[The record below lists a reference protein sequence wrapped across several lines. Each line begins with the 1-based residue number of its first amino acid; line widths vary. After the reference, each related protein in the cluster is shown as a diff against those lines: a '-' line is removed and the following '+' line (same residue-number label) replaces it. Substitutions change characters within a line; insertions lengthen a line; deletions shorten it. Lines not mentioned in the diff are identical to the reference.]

1 MDDDATRRRRGAAAS
16 TTTARVDDDAREL
29 GRAAARG
36 DVARV
41 LRAARD
47 APALADARV
56 DDDGRRATHV
66 AAARGNAGALEAL
79 FSCGARADARCR
91 RGRTPLHEAAR
102 RGDGACARA
111 IFDAHK
117 TYGKYYPGAL
127 GWRADANARDAAGS
141 TPLLEATSRET
152 IETLLREG
160 ADGSIRRGDGSN
172 ALHLA
177 CDRADGW
184 AVEALLGCGVDC
196 DARDGSRRTALHRAR
211 DARSVV
217 ALCASGADVECV
229 DARGHTPLHAA
240 AIDGKP
246 EVVAPLV
253 NAGARLRART
263 RGGFLPGATAADL
276 AAKYGHDDVSRLL
289 DEARQVSRVAYL
301 SMCAVNHEEERIKR
315 QMRRSSEKRAALLWG
330 AIVAVGVVLFAL
342 LVGHFWFAGA
352 KRELREWREIR
363 QSREKAKIQKA
374 KQQEAAAKA
383 ELKRKM
389 KAEAAA
395 KAWQE
400 NARQNVERV
409 LRCGVHGTSKDGV
422 KKGGVHRCILFGQD
436 GKGLSKEAN
445 AACGVC
451 TDFLAALRERLD
463 ESNKGKTEAEVD
475 AHLTAACKKAEGRAS
490 KVCDSLLAARKDLN
504 RQMSFGAPPAKI
516 CARLGSKDPELCA
529 VKPAREGDLSSDG
542 KGDAAARDA
551 FKKLSV
557 FVHPDK
563 HDNSPQATE
572 AFKMLNTARAYF
584 DSRAK
589 LNAKRAA
596 SQAKT

>member
-1 MDDDATRRRRGAAAS
+1 MDDAGALRRRAPALGATLGA
-16 TTTARVDDDAREL
+16 DDDARAFGE
-29 GRAAARG
+29 RVARG
-36 DVARV
+36 DVAGT
-41 LRAARD
+41 LRD
-47 APALADARV
+47 AEARPELLRARV
-56 DDDGRRATHV
+56 DDEGRRATHA
-66 AAARGNAGALEAL
+66 AAARGRAGALEAL
-79 FSCGARADARCR
+79 LASGAAADARDG
-91 RGRTPLHEAAR
+91 RGRTALHEAAK

-111 IFDAHK
+111 ILDARRN
-117 TYGKYYPGAL
+117 YGARHPSAL
-127 GWRADANARDAAGS
+127 GARVDANARDAAGS
-141 TPLLEATSRET
+141 TPLLEATSREM
-152 IETLLREG
+152 IATLLREG
-160 ADGSIRRGDGSN
+160 ADGSMRRGDGSN
-172 ALHLA
+172 AVHLA

-196 DARDGSRRTALHRAR
+196 DARDGSKRTALHRAR

-240 AIDGKP
+240 AIEGKP
-246 EVVAPLV
+246 EVVVPLA

-276 AAKYGHDDVSRLL
+276 AAKYGHDDVARLL
-289 DEARQVSRVAYL
+289 ADARQVSRVAYL
-301 SMCAVNHEEERIKR
+301 SMCAVNHEEERIKK

-330 AIVAVGVVLFAL
+330 ALVAVGVVLFAL
-342 LVGHFWFAGA
+342 VVGHFWFAGA

-363 QSREKAKIQKA
+363 QSREKAKILKA

-395 KAWQE
+395 EAWRE

-409 LRCGVHGTSKDGV
+409 LRCGVHGTLKDGV

-451 TDFLAALRERLD
+451 ADFLAALRERLD
-463 ESNKGKTEAEVD
+463 ASNKGKTEAEVD
-475 AHLTAACKKAEGRAS
+475 AHLTAACKKAEGRTS

-529 VKPAREGDLSSDG
+529 VKPAKEGDLSSDG

-551 FKKLSV
+551 FRKLSV